1 MTFAV
6 INTGGKQYKVFTN
19 EEVVIEKLPN
29 KVGDIVQ
36 FKEVLLLNND
46 NKVEIGTPSIAG
58 AKVEAKVL
66 QQRKNKTILVFK
78 KRRRQNS
85 KRKNGHR
92 QNISLIQITKIF
104 GKDGK
109 VVAENSIKNKKEKV
123 KQIETAKKTK
133 AK

>member
-6 INTGGKQYKVFTN
+6 INTGGKQYKVFAN
-19 EEVVIEKLPN
+19 DEVIIEKLPN

-46 NKVEIGTPSIAG
+46 NKVEIGTPSIIG

-66 QQRKNKTILVFK
+66 KQRKNKTILVFK

-92 QNISLIQITKIF
+92 QNMSLVQITKIF

-109 VVAENSIKNKKEKV
+109 VVSEKNNENKMVKK
-123 KQIETAKKTK
+123 IETTKKLRAK
-133 AK
+133 

>member
-6 INTGGKQYKVFTN
+6 INTGGKQYKVFAN
-19 EEVVIEKLPN
+19 DEVTIEKLPN
-29 KVGDIVQ
+29 KVGDVVQ

-46 NKVEIGTPSIAG
+46 NKVEIGTPSIVG

>member
-6 INTGGKQYKVFTN
+6 INTGGKQYKVFAN
-19 EEVVIEKLPN
+19 DEVTIEKLPN
-29 KVGDIVQ
+29 KVGDVVQ

-46 NKVEIGTPSIAG
+46 NKVEIGTPSIVG

-92 QNISLIQITKIF
+92 QNMSIVQITKIY

-109 VVAENSIKNKKEKV
+109 VVSEKSNENKKV
-123 KQIETAKKTK
+123 KKIEPTKKTRIK
-133 AK
+133 

>member
-6 INTGGKQYKVFTN
+6 INTGGKQYKVFAN
-19 EEVVIEKLPN
+19 DEVIIEKLPN
-29 KVGDIVQ
+29 KIGDVIQ
-36 FKEVLLLNND
+36 FKEVLLLNNND
-46 NKVEIGTPSIAG
+46 KVEIGTPNITG

-85 KRKNGHR
+85 RRKNGHR
-92 QNISLIQITKIF
+92 QNISLVQITKIF

-109 VVAENSIKNKKEKV
+109 VVAANSIKKEKV
-123 KQIETAKKTK
+123 KQIETVKKTK

>member
-92 QNISLIQITKIF
+92 QHMSLVQITKII
-104 GKDGK
+104 GTDGK
-109 VVAENSIKNKKEKV
+109 VISENRNENKKLKKKETTKQTKV
-123 KQIETAKKTK
+123 
-133 AK
+133 

>member
-6 INTGGKQYKVFTN
+6 INTGGKQYKVFAN
-19 EEVVIEKLPN
+19 DEVVIEKLPN
-29 KVGDIVQ
+29 KVGDIIQ
-36 FKEVLLLNND
+36 FKEVLLLNNND
-46 NKVEIGTPSIAG
+46 KVEIGTPNITG

-92 QNISLIQITKIF
+92 QNISLVQITKIF
-104 GKDGK
+104 GKM
-109 VVAENSIKNKKEKV
+109 EKSLQ
-123 KQIETAKKTK
+123 KII
-133 AK
+133 

>member
-46 NKVEIGTPSIAG
+46 NKVEIGTPSIVG

-92 QNISLIQITKIF
+92 QHMSLVQITKII

-109 VVAENSIKNKKEKV
+109 VISEKSNENKKLKKKETTKQTKV
-123 KQIETAKKTK
+123 
-133 AK
+133 